1 MQHAELNRTG
11 QSRAKRGQDWAKKRA
26 RLGQKEGQNRGKKR
40 AKKRAK
46 KRGKKRAKKRAKKRG
61 QKLGQKSPATCPG
74 IYIKY
79 YTVVK
84 DFLKEVFD
92 NIGLISYAS
101 SNFIHFR
108 KFPQCERSEPLFPL
122 NFLLKYYTVPQISP
136 MRAQRAPVPQ

>member
-1 MQHAELNRTG
+1 MRKNGPKNPPQICTV
-11 QSRAKRGQDWAKKRA
+11 
-26 RLGQKEGQNRGKKR
+26 
-40 AKKRAK
+40 
-46 KRGKKRAKKRAKKRG
+46 
-61 QKLGQKSPATCPG
+61 
-74 IYIKY
+74 YIKY

-101 SNFIHFR
+101 SNFILFL

-122 NFLLKYYTVPQISP
+122 NFLLQFHTLPQISP